1 MKYNQKF
8 HAVIS
13 AIQAVKADYMELT
26 TGNIAAKMNEPTEQV
41 GHYLQS
47 MAKQGVIKRNGMV
60 LDWSSKTNVKQMRW
74 KIANDTDNKASG
86 SASAMHNVQG
96 DQAVIGLSQD
106 QVRDTSQLVSQVR
119 Q

>member
-8 HAVIS
+8 GAVIAAMKS
-13 AIQAVKADYMELT
+13 LKADHMALIT
-26 TGNIAAKMNEPTEQV
+26 SNIAARMNESTEQV
-41 GHYLQS
+41 GHYLQY

-74 KIANDTDNKASG
+74 KLANNTNQKTSG
-86 SASAMHNVQG
+86 SSSALLNVQG

-106 QVRDTSQLVSQVR
+106 TVRDTSQLVSQVR

>member
-8 HAVIS
+8 DSVIAS
-13 AIQAVKADYMELT
+13 MKSLKADKMALI
-26 TGNIAAKMNEPTEQV
+26 TGNIAARMNEPTEQV

-47 MAKQGVIKRNGMV
+47 MAKQGIIKRNGMV
-60 LDWSSKTNVKQMRW
+60 LDWANNTNVKQMRW
-74 KIANDTDNKASG
+74 KIASNTDNKASG
-86 SASAMHNVQG
+86 SASTMHNVQG

>member
-8 HAVIS
+8 GAVIAAMKS
-13 AIQAVKADYMELT
+13 LKADHMALIT
-26 TGNIAAKMNEPTEQV
+26 SNIAARMNEATEQV
-41 GHYLQS
+41 GHYLQY

-74 KIANDTDNKASG
+74 KLANNTNQKTIG
-86 SASAMHNVQG
+86 SASALHHVQR

>member
-13 AIQAVKADYMELT
+13 AMQSLKVDKMALI
-26 TGNIAAKMNEPTEQV
+26 TGNIAARMNEPTEQV

-47 MAKQGVIKRNGMV
+47 MAKQGIIKRNGMV
-60 LDWSSKTNVKQMRW
+60 LDWTNNTNVKQMRW

-86 SASAMHNVQG
+86 SASALLNVQR
-96 DQAVIGLSQD
+96 DQAVI
-106 QVRDTSQLVSQVR
+106 
-119 Q
+119 